1 MEICGKVCETP
12 ATKFLKFSVVYRG
25 LTVFQRRCVYKHVN
39 IQLILSI
46 VN

>member
-25 LTVFQRRCVYKHVN
+25 LTIGR
-39 IQLILSI
+39 
-46 VN
+46 